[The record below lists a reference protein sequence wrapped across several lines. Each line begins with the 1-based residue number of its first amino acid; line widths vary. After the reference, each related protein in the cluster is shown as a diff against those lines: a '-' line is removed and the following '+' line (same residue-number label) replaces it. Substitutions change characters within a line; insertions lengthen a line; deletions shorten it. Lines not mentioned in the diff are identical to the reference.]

1 MGRCSSRKRKAERQ
15 LVHNGYYYILLIHY
29 SFYKFIYLFIF
40 GCAGSL
46 LLHRLFSSYGEWR
59 LLSSCSKQASH
70 CSGPCSGAQALGSKG
85 FSDCGVRASA
95 IVAPGLQSTGS
106 VVVGGGR
113 GLVAP
118 RHAGSS
124 QTRDQTRVFCIG
136 RWILYH

>member
-106 VVVGGGR
+106 VVVGGG
-113 GLVAP
+113 G
-118 RHAGSS
+118 AGA
-124 QTRDQTRVFCIG
+124 
-136 RWILYH
+136 